1 MKVTFAREMIFHQ
14 TKRAT
19 SAFLIKIPIDFSTL
33 IITTLVSVVGK
44 WGPIRLTHLQVQMVS
59 IWVKKTG
66 TTGCSSLTSIA
77 NTYAAALNNYNPIW
91 LLLLTISKNIVFIEL
106 AWDVHHSPSSSLS
119 TIFGRR
125 ESYDKSWQQRQ
136 QRQQHE
142 NKSNIVGRRGRYLR
156 APFLNLETC

>member
-19 SAFLIKIPIDFSTL
+19 SPSAFLIKIPLAFSTL

-59 IWVKKTG
+59 TWVKKTG

-91 LLLLTISKNIVFIEL
+91 LLFAHNFQNDRL
-106 AWDVHHSPSSSLS
+106 
-119 TIFGRR
+119 
-125 ESYDKSWQQRQ
+125 Y
-136 QRQQHE
+136 
-142 NKSNIVGRRGRYLR
+142 
-156 APFLNLETC
+156 